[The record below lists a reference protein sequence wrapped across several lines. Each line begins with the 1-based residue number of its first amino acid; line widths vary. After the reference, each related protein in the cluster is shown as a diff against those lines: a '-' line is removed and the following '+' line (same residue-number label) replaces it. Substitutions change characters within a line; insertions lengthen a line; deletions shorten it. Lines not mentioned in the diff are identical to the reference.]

1 MTLNFRHSD
10 HLRTLVA
17 LFCLWA
23 SAGAHFSGFRRTS
36 EPGTPPPSVA
46 RTLLKRLPAV
56 NRVSPPLG
64 YDKGPPGLA
73 GVHWNGCR
81 RYFRSGPYRFFFYSA
96 DAVEPPHVHVERE
109 DFGAKFWLSPVHLD
123 SSRGFSRAEIRRI
136 ERLVSAH
143 ADSLR
148 KAWHEYFGN

>member
-1 MTLNFRHSD
+1 
-10 HLRTLVA
+10 
-17 LFCLWA
+17 
-23 SAGAHFSGFRRTS
+23 
-36 EPGTPPPSVA
+36 
-46 RTLLKRLPAV
+46 LPTI
-56 NRVSPPLG
+56 L
-64 YDKGPPGLA
+64 
-73 GVHWNGCR
+73 
-81 RYFRSGPYRFFFYSA
+81 RSGPYRFFFYSA